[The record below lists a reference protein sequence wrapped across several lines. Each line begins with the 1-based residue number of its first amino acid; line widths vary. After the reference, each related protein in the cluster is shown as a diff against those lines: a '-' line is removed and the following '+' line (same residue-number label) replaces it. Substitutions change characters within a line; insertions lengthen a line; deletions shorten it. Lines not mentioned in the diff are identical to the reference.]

1 MKEQFNMFADER
13 NDSESAQASI
23 ELSAS
28 LLPKDWQALLASEF
42 DQPYMHA
49 LQSFLSAEQVQGKT
63 IYPPA
68 DQIFTAFSLTPLKNV
83 KVVILGQD
91 PYHGPD
97 QAHGLSFSVPSN
109 IKKLPPSLKNIY
121 KELNT
126 DLGLPIAPTGDLTS
140 WAKQGVLLLNAMLTV
155 ERKNAGSHQ
164 KQGWETFTNR
174 VIQLLSEH
182 NEGLVFVLWGAYAQ
196 KKEVLIDEGKHL
208 LLKGIHPSPLSAHRG
223 FFGSKPFSL
232 INQYLSDHNDEPID
246 WMLSL

>member
-13 NDSESAQASI
+13 ADEEPAQAAI

-28 LLPKDWQALLASEF
+28 KLPKDWQALLASEF
-42 DQPYMHA
+42 DQPYMLA
-49 LQSFLSAEQVQGKT
+49 LQKFLLAEQAQGKT

-68 DQIFTAFSLTPLKNV
+68 DQIFTAFNLTPLKDV

-97 QAHGLSFSVPSN
+97 QAHGLSFSVPSSV
-109 IKKLPPSLKNIY
+109 KKLPPSLKNIY

-126 DLGLPIAPTGDLTS
+126 DLGIPIATTGDLTP

-164 KQGWETFTNR
+164 KQGWEIFTNR
-174 VIQLLSEH
+174 VIELLSARG
-182 NEGLVFVLWGAYAQ
+182 NNVVFVLWGAYAQ
-196 KKEVLIDEGKHL
+196 KKDVLIDENKHL
-208 LLKGIHPSPLSAHRG
+208 VLKGIHPSPLSAHRG
-223 FFGSKPFSL
+223 FFFSKPFSH
-232 INQYLSDHNDEPID
+232 INQYLVENDQVEID
-246 WMLSL
+246 WLL